1 MSSDAVVPNDSG
13 GYSSSPLAMMLTL
26 ADSRLPVG
34 GHVHSGGVEQAIA
47 DGFVR
52 SVADLAAFLHRR
64 LTTSGLVAASI
75 AAAVADGALDVATA
89 QRETD
94 ARTPSSAARKASLAQ
109 GRGML
114 RLARRMWPDAD
125 WSAHTPGANR
135 VGTHLPVISG
145 AVGAASGLSGFHTAL
160 VLVYT
165 TVSGSA
171 TAGQRLLALDPADV
185 ALLIADLGRDCERIA
200 AHAATGLAD
209 LSDVALDVFAE
220 RHERRDMPL
229 FMS

>member
-1 MSSDAVVPNDSG
+1 MSNLGPGHNSDAGHHS
-13 GYSSSPLAMMLTL
+13 YASSPLAMMLTL

-52 SVADLAAFLHRR
+52 SVADLAGFLHRR
-64 LTTSGLVAASI
+64 VTTSGLVAASI
-75 AAAVADGALDVATA
+75 AAAVADGAIEVVAA
-89 QRETD
+89 QQETD
-94 ARTPSSAARKASLAQ
+94 ARTPSAAARKASLAQ

-114 RLARRMWPDAD
+114 RLAKRMWPDSD
-125 WSAHTPGANR
+125 WPGHQPR
-135 VGTHLPVISG
+135 THQPVISG
-145 AVGAASGLSGFHTAL
+145 SVGAACGLSGFHTAL

-165 TVSGSA
+165 TVSGAA

-185 ALLIADLGRDCERIA
+185 ALMIADLGTECEHVA
-200 AHAATGLAD
+200 AEAATGLAD
-209 LSDVALDVFAE
+209 LSDVILDVFAE

>member
-1 MSSDAVVPNDSG
+1 MRSG
-13 GYSSSPLAMMLTL
+13 DTTSAPLAMMLAL

-47 DGFVR
+47 DGFIR
-52 SVADLAAFLHRR
+52 TASDLASFLYRR
-64 LTTSGLVAASI
+64 VTTSGLVAASV
-75 AAAVADGALDVATA
+75 AAAVADGALDVSRA

-109 GRGML
+109 GRGMA

-125 WSAHTPGANR
+125 WSAHRPA
-135 VGTHLPVISG
+135 THLPVISG
-145 AVGAASGLSGFHTAL
+145 SIGAVSALSGFHTAL
-160 VLVYT
+160 ILVYT
-165 TVSGSA
+165 TMSGSA

-185 ALLIADLGRDCERIA
+185 SIMIAELGAECERVA
-200 AHAATGLAD
+200 AEAAVGLAD
-209 LSDVALDVFAE
+209 LSDPVLDIFAE
-220 RHERRDMPL
+220 RHERQPMPL